1 MNGPPGLP
9 YEVVAALLVAVAAG
23 LVGSF
28 ALLKR
33 MSLASDVVSH
43 LALPG
48 IGIALVFRLDPL
60 LGAASTLLVG
70 TLLVWGIEK
79 KTGLATEA
87 AIGVVFAASL
97 ALGALI
103 TPKADLEEALFGQI
117 KPLTFLDFA
126 IATSASLAIVATVF
140 ARKQQLILALFS
152 RDLAAASNVKLQR
165 LDLEFLLLFSLTIL
179 VSLKFLGALLAGA
192 LLMIP
197 AATGRRLAAG
207 INSLLAWSVLAS
219 AFSVIAGLL
228 ISSFA
233 FSGLNAGPIVVLVAA
248 FLFALVSL
256 LFLRSPELRP

>member
-117 KPLTFLDFA
+117 KPLSFLDFA
-126 IATSASLAIVATVF
+126 IATSASLAIVAIVF

-152 RDLAAASNVKLQR
+152 RELAAASNVKLQR

-179 VSLKFLGALLAGA
+179 V
-192 LLMIP
+192 
-197 AATGRRLAAG
+197 
-207 INSLLAWSVLAS
+207 
-219 AFSVIAGLL
+219 
-228 ISSFA
+228 
-233 FSGLNAGPIVVLVAA
+233 
-248 FLFALVSL
+248 
-256 LFLRSPELRP
+256 

>member
-1 MNGPPGLP
+1 
-9 YEVVAALLVAVAAG
+9 
-23 LVGSF
+23 
-28 ALLKR
+28 
-33 MSLASDVVSH
+33 
-43 LALPG
+43 
-48 IGIALVFRLDPL
+48 
-60 LGAASTLLVG
+60 
-70 TLLVWGIEK
+70 
-79 KTGLATEA
+79 
-87 AIGVVFAASL
+87 
-97 ALGALI
+97 
-103 TPKADLEEALFGQI
+103 
-117 KPLTFLDFA
+117 
-126 IATSASLAIVATVF
+126 IVAIVF

-152 RDLAAASNVKLQR
+152 RELAAASNVKLQR